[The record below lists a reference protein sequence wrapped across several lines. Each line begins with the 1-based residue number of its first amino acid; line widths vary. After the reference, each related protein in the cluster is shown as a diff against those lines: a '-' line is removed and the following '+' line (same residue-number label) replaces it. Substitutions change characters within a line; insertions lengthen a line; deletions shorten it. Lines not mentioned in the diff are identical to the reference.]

1 MMDFWNNRIPNIF
14 KNLPPSESVNSAE
27 RPEILPPDEP
37 FPKKPQYYSPLG
49 QNGNWPPFPPLQG
62 THASPVY
69 GTILKSGDE
78 KSGSTSTGLLGVDK
92 EFGSRFHDKNTPG
105 PVEQPQEVETG
116 SSSSFAMSIVIVIG
130 VCLLLVNLCA
140 FAGLYYQRDRLKVQ
154 ERLMKKRY
162 EDIEPRKDG
171 ELYTSRR
178 NDEENAGENITA
190 IQMTELKANTKNK
203 KNQQS
208 GEDTYEAVRSRAK
221 TLDGREGVV
230 EEGDGRESSFKR
242 WRLSRQCSASTM
254 DPHTKVREWIAHEI
268 VHRCSPRF
276 LRRTKVPLQQQTNRP
291 VLQKDSSLDT
301 SIDQLS
307 SAVMTTE
314 NIEPNPSSPALS
326 KPTTTTTT
334 TTTTLQRAR
343 VKKVSVA
350 VDATPAGR
358 GPSVLKQ
365 IPIEKM
371 SKSMEEL
378 GGTRSISI
386 SAEKIKPV
394 LKRSETCRESLVS
407 SSLSPVPSHS
417 PQRDTVLRRSSTS
430 INFQVYP
437 PILKKKNNGL
447 SIVHQ
452 HSKSDPVPQTT
463 SFMPQSTPHTSHSQ
477 GLIPHIYDIAVDT
490 KGGSSSQI
498 YAEKL
503 PVKQMKTFPT
513 SGTHVTF
520 KPNAPN
526 KDAGITASPATDNL
540 KDINVTSRDSSLNV
554 EGKVP
559 TADPLQNIQR
569 RNFPKVLPDLPPGPE
584 VRLQHQ
590 NQIKGADR
598 DLTPA
603 QAVAAKRHSLPPPS
617 HLLVGILAPNKDAGP
632 YSQPSTPTGTNQKD
646 IHTQTQA
653 GRVPPPPPPRIS
665 STLGRKPN
673 NTTPVT
679 PLETT
684 QESLK
689 LKSTVFESSPAHHQ
703 RPEPRVIIKPTTVS
717 PVTRNPA
724 VKHPNKGKHQIPRV
738 IRNTG
743 EDYPLTTATLHQT
756 GISSTAPSLTRQ
768 ASPRNEQGPQTQ
780 NAPTLPTQPQG
791 HKAAELI
798 PKPDIA
804 AATPPHKIPEK
815 KSTNTAHG
823 LLAAEDT
830 SSSTGT
836 VKRAKKS
843 SGTSAYNP
851 PVATQT
857 ANKISGAPK
866 GWYAQYNQSFLSK
879 TKDSDN

>member
-1 MMDFWNNRIPNIF
+1 MDFWNNRIPQIF
-14 KNLPPSESVNSAE
+14 KNLPPSETVHYAE

-37 FPKKPQYYSPLG
+37 IPKKHQYYSPLG
-49 QNGNWPPFPPLQG
+49 QNGKWSLFPPLQG
-62 THASPVY
+62 THESPVY
-69 GTILKSGDE
+69 GTVVKSGGE
-78 KSGSTSTGLLGVDK
+78 KSGATSTVLLGVDR
-92 EFGSRFHDKNTPG
+92 EFGSQFADKNTPG
-105 PVEQPQEVETG
+105 PVEESQEVETG

-171 ELYTSRR
+171 ELYTNRR
-178 NDEENAGENITA
+178 NDEENDGENITA
-190 IQMTELKANTKNK
+190 IQMTEMKANTKNK

-208 GEDTYEAVRSRAK
+208 GEDTYEAVRSRVK
-221 TLDGREGVV
+221 TLDGREGAI

-276 LRRTKVPLQQQTNRP
+276 LRRTKVQLQQQTNRP

-314 NIEPNPSSPALS
+314 NLEPNTSSPALS
-326 KPTTTTTT
+326 KPTTN
-334 TTTTLQRAR
+334 TTLQRAR

-378 GGTRSISI
+378 GGERNISI
-386 SAEKIKPV
+386 PAEKIKPV
-394 LKRSETCRESLVS
+394 LKRSETCRESLAS

-437 PILKKKNNGL
+437 PILKKQNNGL

-452 HSKSDPVPQTT
+452 HSKSDPVPQTS
-463 SFMPQSTPHTSHSQ
+463 SFTPQGTPQTSHSQ

-498 YAEKL
+498 YAERL

-513 SGTHVTF
+513 SGTHVKF
-520 KPNAPN
+520 KPNALN
-526 KDAGITASPATDNL
+526 KDVEITTSPATDSL
-540 KDINVTSRDSSLNV
+540 KDINVTSRDSNINID
-554 EGKVP
+554 GKVS
-559 TADPLQNIQR
+559 TADPLKNIQR
-569 RNFPKVLPDLPPGPE
+569 RNFPKVLPDLPPGPD
-584 VRLQHQ
+584 VWLQHQ
-590 NQIKGADR
+590 NQINGADR

-603 QAVAAKRHSLPPPS
+603 QAVAAKRHSLPPPC
-617 HLLVGILAPNKDAGP
+617 HLLVGILAQNKDAGT

-673 NTTPVT
+673 NTTPIA

-684 QESLK
+684 QESSK
-689 LKSTVFESSPAHHQ
+689 LKSTVFEPSPAQHQ
-703 RPEPRVIIKPTTVS
+703 RAEPRVIIKPTIVS
-717 PVTRNPA
+717 PATRNTT
-724 VKHPNKGKHQIPRV
+724 VTHPNKAKHQIPRV
-738 IRNTG
+738 TPNTG
-743 EDYPLTTATLHQT
+743 EDYPLTTTTLHQT
-756 GISSTAPSLTRQ
+756 GISCTATSLTRQ
-768 ASPRNEQGPQTQ
+768 TSPRNEQGPQTQ
-780 NAPTLPTQPQG
+780 NAPALAAHPQG
-791 HKAAELI
+791 HKAAEQI
-798 PKPDIA
+798 PKLDIA
-804 AATPPHKIPEK
+804 AATPPRKIPEN
-815 KSTNTAHG
+815 KSTDTARG
-823 LLAAEDT
+823 LLAVEDT

-836 VKRAKKS
+836 VKRAKKRN
-843 SGTSAYNP
+843 GTGACSP
-851 PVATQT
+851 PVATQP
-857 ANKISGAPK
+857 ANKISGVPK

>member
-1 MMDFWNNRIPNIF
+1 MMDLWNNHIPNII

-27 RPEILPPDEP
+27 RPVILPPDELI
-37 FPKKPQYYSPLG
+37 PKKPVDGKIGESGYK
-49 QNGNWPPFPPLQG
+49 
-62 THASPVY
+62 
-69 GTILKSGDE
+69 KSGA
-78 KSGSTSTGLLGVDK
+78 TSTGILGVDGK
-92 EFGSRFHDKNTPG
+92 FGSESHDKNTPG
-105 PVEQPQEVETG
+105 PAEQPQEVETG

-190 IQMTELKANTKNK
+190 IQVTELKANTKNK

-221 TLDGREGVV
+221 TLDGREGVI

-268 VHRCSPRF
+268 VQRCSPRF
-276 LRRTKVPLQQQTNRP
+276 LRRTKVQLQQQTNRP

-314 NIEPNPSSPALS
+314 NPEPNTSSPALS

-334 TTTTLQRAR
+334 TLRRAR

-378 GGTRSISI
+378 GGDRSISI

-430 INFQVYP
+430 INFQIYP
-437 PILKKKNNGL
+437 PILKKQNNGL

-452 HSKSDPVPQTT
+452 HSKSDPVPQIT
-463 SFMPQSTPHTSHSQ
+463 SFMPQSTPQTSHSQ

-498 YAEKL
+498 YAERL

-513 SGTHVTF
+513 SGTHVKF

-526 KDAGITASPATDNL
+526 KDAGITASPATDSL
-540 KDINVTSRDSSLNV
+540 KDINVTSRDSNLNV
-554 EGKVP
+554 DGKVS
-559 TADPLQNIQR
+559 TADPLKNIQR
-569 RNFPKVLPDLPPGPE
+569 RNFPKVLPDLPPGPD
-584 VRLQHQ
+584 VWLQHQ
-590 NQIKGADR
+590 NQTNGADR

-603 QAVAAKRHSLPPPS
+603 KAVAAKRHSLPPPS
-617 HLLVGILAPNKDAGP
+617 HLLVGILAQNKDAGP

-653 GRVPPPPPPRIS
+653 GRIPPPPPPRIS

-673 NTTPVT
+673 NTTPIT

-717 PVTRNPA
+717 PVTRNPT
-724 VKHPNKGKHQIPRV
+724 VTHPNKAKHRIPRV
-738 IRNTG
+738 IPNTG
-743 EDYPLTTATLHQT
+743 EDYPLTTTSLHQT
-756 GISSTAPSLTRQ
+756 GTSSTASSLTRQ
-768 ASPRNEQGPQTQ
+768 TSSRNEQGPRTQ

-791 HKAAELI
+791 HKAAEII

-815 KSTNTAHG
+815 KSTDTARG

-830 SSSTGT
+830 SSNTGT

-843 SGTSAYNP
+843 SGTGAFNP
-851 PVATQT
+851 SVSTQT
-857 ANKISGAPK
+857 ANKISGVPK